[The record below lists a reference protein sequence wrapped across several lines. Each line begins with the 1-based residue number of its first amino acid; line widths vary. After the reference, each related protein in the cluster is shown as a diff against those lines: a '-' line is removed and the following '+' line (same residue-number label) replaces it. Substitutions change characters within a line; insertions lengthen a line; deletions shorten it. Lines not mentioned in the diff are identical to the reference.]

1 MNSRTWM
8 TISESAAKLGV
19 SRQRMHQIISE
30 KNLEVISVHPR
41 LKIIEVSEVDRLDRQ
56 KKSEVTQANTA

>member
-1 MNSRTWM
+1 M

-30 KNLEVISVHPR
+30 KNLEVILVHPR
-41 LKIIEVSEVDRLDRQ
+41 LKIIEVSTVERLNRE
-56 KKSEVTQANTA
+56 KNAELTEPHSA

>member
-1 MNSRTWM
+1 MNRTWM
-8 TISESAAKLGV
+8 TISESADRLGV

-56 KKSEVTQANTA
+56 KKSEVTEVNPA